1 MQVTSSGR
9 DFFIYTLTLNSTSDT
24 TFSTQTGYTPATAPS
39 GYVFGQVMN
48 ATSFLIRSR
57 SAIDL
62 QFRKTAN
69 STEFF
74 TIPSG
79 TTFTF
84 DISPANSQQLFF
96 LRSASATPIA
106 EILVMVD

>member
-9 DFFIYTLTLNSTSDT
+9 DFFIYTLTLNSTTDIA
-24 TFSTQTGYTPATAPS
+24 FSTTTGYTPATAPS

-48 ATSFLIRSR
+48 AASFLIRCR

-69 STEFF
+69 SAEFF

-79 TTFTF
+79 STFTF
-84 DISPANSQQLFF
+84 DVSPANSQQLFF
-96 LRSASATPIA
+96 LRSASATPVA
-106 EILVMVD
+106 EIIVMVE